1 MKSDHQP
8 PANQSKQ
15 SIHPRKNDANQTL
28 TNLNSKPNNQWK
40 PNSKPKQTEQNQ
52 TLNQTR
58 VQTKLIQAKP
68 AKDQINLNP
77 NPNVLS
83 VVVIWW
89 CISKTELK
97 IELNWI
103 KPKQSAPNQTLT

>member
-1 MKSDHQP
+1 M
-8 PANQSKQ
+8 
-15 SIHPRKNDANQTL
+15 QTKLL

-40 PNSKPKQTEQNQ
+40 PNSKPKQTKQKQ

-77 NPNVLS
+77 NPNVLLRLLLWFGD
-83 VVVIWW
+83 V
-89 CISKTELK
+89 
-97 IELNWI
+97 
-103 KPKQSAPNQTLT
+103 